1 VGDRTRTTTAPATLR
16 IVIPLTLRKRNGRPR
31 ILPPADL
38 QAWGSERPE
47 PHVLRVI
54 ARAWV
59 WRRRLEAGI
68 ASTIGDIAAAE
79 KLSDRF
85 VSHATR
91 LAYLAS
97 VSLRGWSRNAS
108 RRR

>member
-1 VGDRTRTTTAPATLR
+1 
-16 IVIPLTLRKRNGRPR
+16 
-31 ILPPADL
+31 
-38 QAWGSERPE
+38 
-47 PHVLRVI
+47 
-54 ARAWV
+54 
-59 WRRRLEAGI
+59 LEAGI
-68 ASTIGDIAAAE
+68 VCTIWDIAAAE

-91 LAYLAS
+91 LAYLAR